1 MSSQESTTPTL
12 EGLDPE
18 AVKRSLNPE
27 LEDKTLGA
35 KFGTRKFVYTTRNE
49 AAARLEEIFDS
60 FNSVQ
65 FELRPE
71 IDDTLRP
78 EEAVISEIKKALM
91 VYKNTS
97 KDPTLH
103 SEVNAKRE
111 EMELLLENLYKALNL
126 KPLSYSATN
135 ASIEEKYKMFYQL

>member
-1 MSSQESTTPTL
+1 
-12 EGLDPE
+12 
-18 AVKRSLNPE
+18 
-27 LEDKTLGA
+27 
-35 KFGTRKFVYTTRNE
+35 
-49 AAARLEEIFDS
+49 
-60 FNSVQ
+60 
-65 FELRPE
+65 
-71 IDDTLRP
+71 
-78 EEAVISEIKKALM
+78 M

-126 KPLSYSATN
+126 KSLSYSATN